1 MERAFLAAR
10 ASSSWRTKNRIHSAP
25 ASGRKVIVES
35 IGQPVIA
42 GSPQLAQDVPG
53 DQGDDSDQHGKGVVV
68 DVPAL
73 QRRGAPRGALR
84 GRGHAVRA
92 EAVDDRS
99 VAALPQAVAD
109 GVGRAH
115 EDAVVELVRSEEH
128 TSELQSLMRISY
140 A

>member
-84 GRGHAVRA
+84 GRGHAVR
-92 EAVDDRS
+92 
-99 VAALPQAVAD
+99 
-109 GVGRAH
+109 
-115 EDAVVELVRSEEH
+115 RSEEH

-140 A
+140 AVFCLNKKTNPTS